1 MAVYRMKDLDLGKV
15 EPSMDIQSA
24 SEKLEV
30 QKDSFILAFYLC
42 SLNRANTAF
51 K

>member
-15 EPSMDIQSA
+15 KPSMDNQRV

-30 QKDSFILAFYLC
+30 KKRFLF
-42 SLNRANTAF
+42 
-51 K
+51 